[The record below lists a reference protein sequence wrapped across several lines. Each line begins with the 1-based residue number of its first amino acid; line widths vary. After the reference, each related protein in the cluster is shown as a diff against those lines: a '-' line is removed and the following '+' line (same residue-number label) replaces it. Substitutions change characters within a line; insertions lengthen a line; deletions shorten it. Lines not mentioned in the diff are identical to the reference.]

1 MTRTTNARIAG
12 FTFLAYIAA
21 TIAGVVIF
29 GHAAGD
35 GGTTTKL
42 SAIAAHPADMHVV
55 TLLGLV
61 QGFAA
66 LVLAVTL
73 YAVTRDQDPDLA
85 MLALA
90 CRLTEGVI
98 GGVSAS
104 ASLALLWTA
113 TASGPD
119 APSADAARALGGY
132 LLRDNSSVPAL
143 FFAVGSALFAFLL
156 LRGRAIPAALAWLGL
171 AASALLVVGLPAQI
185 AGLLAPLWASVMWLP
200 MLAFE
205 ITLGL
210 WLLIKGIDSTRPIE
224 LRRTSIVSGNG

>member
-12 FTFLAYIAA
+12 LTFLIYIVA
-21 TIAGVVIF
+21 TIGGVIIF
-29 GHAAGD
+29 SHAAGG
-35 GGTTTKL
+35 GGTAAKL
-42 SAIAAHPADMHVV
+42 SAISAHPTDMHIV
-55 TLLGLV
+55 TLLGVV

-73 YAVTRDQDPDLA
+73 YALTRDQDRDLA
-85 MLALA
+85 MLAMV

-98 GGVSAS
+98 GGVAAS
-104 ASLALLWTA
+104 ANLALFWVA

-132 LLRDNSSVPAL
+132 LLRDNSAVPAL
-143 FFAVGSALFAFLL
+143 FFAAGSALFAYLL
-156 LRGRAIPAALAWLGL
+156 LRGRAIPRFLSWLGL
-171 AASALLVVGLPAQI
+171 SASILLIMGLPAQI
-185 AGLLAPLWASVMWLP
+185 ADLLAPLWASVMWLP

-210 WLLIKGIDSTRPIE
+210 WLLIKGIDSTRQIE
-224 LRRTSIVSGNG
+224 LGNANIVSGHA